1 MSEQVLALPQLGG
14 DGDVEVSG
22 EFMVAEGSLA
32 SRLEKKKG
40 QIMGARLAWTSW
52 PWDISVGWP
61 FLFWGRLGGAQM
73 ASLPSL

>member
-14 DGDVEVSG
+14 DGVVEVSG

-52 PWDISVGWP
+52 PWDISVG
-61 FLFWGRLGGAQM
+61 
-73 ASLPSL
+73 